1 MTFSRPH
8 LGISAAEPAL
18 IERTKLE
25 GPWRDPILGAPVLSQ
40 SPSGPAAVP
49 GALLFGK
56 WITDN

>member
-1 MTFSRPH
+1 M
-8 LGISAAEPAL
+8 GISTAEPAL

-25 GPWRDPILGAPVLSQ
+25 GPWQDPILGAPVLSQ

>member
-1 MTFSRPH
+1 MTFGRPH

-25 GPWRDPILGAPVLSQ
+25 GPCRDPILGVPVLSQ